1 MTKVTKR
8 SRVRTAPKVLLVA
21 ILMAGAVFGARHY
34 VVNHG
39 DVKMAS
45 VVPQKAEEL
54 TDFKESAPT
63 TPATQHELPGTT
75 VVTTGGKPVRMLV
88 IPWNAQ
94 MGLALANGGPQTV
107 EGSLMAK
114 YGVNLTITRQDDY
127 SKMQADLVACANELA
142 KGKKQCNTGANFVT
156 IMGDAGPSFFA
167 GLNEQ
172 LGKLGPDLKAE
183 IVGSAGRS
191 FGEDK
196 FMAPPA
202 VKQDPKNGRGLLVAG
217 VLKDGDWNIAMFWA
231 SENEICN
238 NPDVTTYDPNCLN
251 WVGTSSF
258 VEADEK
264 YIQGACEDR
273 LVVSGGKKTGETRNV
288 CVNSV
293 VTWTP
298 GDVAVAKKKG
308 GLVSVLS
315 TRENGS
321 QMANVIVGIKRW
333 NTENRDVVKGLL
345 RATFE
350 GGDLVKTGGPAALK
364 RASEASHKIYNE
376 ETPAYWAKYYRG
388 VEEEDAQGNLVPLGG
403 SRVFNLADNLRY
415 YGLEQGAANAYA
427 SAYKLFGDIMKQQY
441 PHDLPSYPAVDEVL
455 NTSFIRELSEAGVAA
470 GTVDAPSFTDAPAT
484 TETLAKRSWRI
495 NFETGRA
502 DFKPDAVQDLDALT
516 STLVVA
522 SDTVV
527 EIHGHTDNVGSP
539 AANQSLSEA
548 RARAVKELLER
559 RAPANFPAGRVQ
571 VYAHGQTAP
580 LAPNT
585 TPAGRAT
592 NRRVDIVLKSNR

>member
-1 MTKVTKR
+1 M
-8 SRVRTAPKVLLVA
+8 SSVRTRSKIKTGPKVLLVA
-21 ILMAGAVFGARHY
+21 LLVGGTVFGARHY
-34 VVNHG
+34 VMNHG
-39 DVKMAS
+39 DAKMAS
-45 VVPQKAEEL
+45 VVPEKAESL
-54 TDFKESAPT
+54 ADFKETVPVAPAENA
-63 TPATQHELPGTT
+63 PLPSTT
-75 VVTTGGKPVRMLV
+75 VVAQTGKPVKMLV

-94 MGLALANGGPQTV
+94 MGLALANGGPVTT

-114 YGVNLTITRQDDY
+114 HGVNLSITRQDDY
-127 SKMQADLVACANELA
+127 SKMQADLVACASELA
-142 KGKKQCNTGANFVT
+142 KGKKQCSTGANFVT

-172 LGKLGPDLKAE
+172 LGKLGSDLKAE

-196 FMAPPA
+196 FMAPPS
-202 VKQDPKNGRGLLVAG
+202 VKEDPKNGRGLLVAG

-273 LVVSGGKKTGETRNV
+273 LVVSGGKKTGETRKV
-288 CVNSV
+288 CVNGV

-333 NTENRDVVKGLL
+333 NADNRETVKGLL
-345 RATFE
+345 QATFE

-364 RASEASHKIYNE
+364 RAAEASQKIYNE

-388 VEEEDAQGNLVPLGG
+388 VEEEDAQGNLVSLGG

-415 YGLEQGAANAYA
+415 YGLEAGAANAYA
-427 SAYKLFGDIMKQQY
+427 STYKLFGDIMKQQY
-441 PHDLPSYPAVDEVL
+441 PRDLPSYPPVEEIL
-455 NTSFIRELSEAGVAA
+455 NTSFIKELSESGVAK
-470 GTVDAPSFTDAPAT
+470 GVVDAPSFSDAPAT

-502 DFKPDAVQDLDALT
+502 DFKSDAFADLEQLT
-516 STLVVA
+516 STLIVA

-539 AANQSLSEA
+539 AANQNLSEA

-559 RAPANFPAGRVQ
+559 SAPANFPHGRVQ
-571 VYAHGQTAP
+571 VFAHGQTAP
-580 LAPNT
+580 LAPNINA
-585 TPAGRAT
+585 AGRAT